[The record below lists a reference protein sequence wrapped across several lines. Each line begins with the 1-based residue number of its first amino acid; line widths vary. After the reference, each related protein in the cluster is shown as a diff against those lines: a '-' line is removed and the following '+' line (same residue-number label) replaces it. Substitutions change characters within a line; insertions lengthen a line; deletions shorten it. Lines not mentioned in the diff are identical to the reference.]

1 MTKALAIFWFRQDLR
16 LNDNPALLAAA
27 AHGRVLPVYIL
38 DDEAAGEWQMGAAS
52 RWWLH
57 HSLEKLNESLGGTLW
72 LLHGDASKLI
82 PQLAREHGAS
92 LVTWNRCYE
101 PWRIVRD
108 TQLKS
113 TLRQHNVPVLS
124 SNGSCLI
131 EPGSLVKQ
139 DQTPYKVFTPYYRQA
154 MQRGFDT
161 SLAVASA
168 KINYIQCTQ
177 SEHKLRNLQL
187 LPAINWYESL
197 QQQWQPGE
205 AGARKQLQSFLSN
218 GLQDYREGRDFPAR
232 QSVSRLSPHLHFGE
246 ISPRQALVNLQQHEL
261 IAGAE
266 SEAEHFLRELIWREF
281 SYSLLFFFPTLTNH
295 NLKPHFDQ
303 FPWRSD
309 PAGLRAWQ
317 RGQTGFPL
325 VDAGMREL
333 WQTGYMHNRVRMIV
347 ASFLVK
353 NLLIHWSEGARWFW
367 DCLVDAD
374 LASNSCSWQ
383 WVAGSGMD
391 AAPYFRIF
399 NPVTQ
404 SKKFD
409 PQGHYIKQFVPEL
422 ARLPLQY
429 LHEPAKAPALELAQ
443 AGIPLDAT
451 YPRPI
456 VDLRTSR
463 ERALEAYKTL
473 VR

>member
-161 SLAVASA
+161 SLAVARA

-187 LPAINWYESL
+187 LPAINRYKSL
-197 QQQWQPGE
+197 QQ
-205 AGARKQLQSFLSN
+205 K
-218 GLQDYREGRDFPAR
+218 
-232 QSVSRLSPHLHFGE
+232 
-246 ISPRQALVNLQQHEL
+246 
-261 IAGAE
+261 
-266 SEAEHFLRELIWREF
+266 
-281 SYSLLFFFPTLTNH
+281 
-295 NLKPHFDQ
+295 
-303 FPWRSD
+303 
-309 PAGLRAWQ
+309 
-317 RGQTGFPL
+317 
-325 VDAGMREL
+325 
-333 WQTGYMHNRVRMIV
+333 
-347 ASFLVK
+347 
-353 NLLIHWSEGARWFW
+353 
-367 DCLVDAD
+367 
-374 LASNSCSWQ
+374 
-383 WVAGSGMD
+383 
-391 AAPYFRIF
+391 
-399 NPVTQ
+399 
-404 SKKFD
+404 
-409 PQGHYIKQFVPEL
+409 
-422 ARLPLQY
+422 
-429 LHEPAKAPALELAQ
+429 
-443 AGIPLDAT
+443 
-451 YPRPI
+451 
-456 VDLRTSR
+456 
-463 ERALEAYKTL
+463 
-473 VR
+473 